1 MTLFLIV
8 LDKESEEEMESDDEN
23 QYPVIEKVVP
33 RRKLGNSD
41 GISDGSESDIDE
53 RELEQL
59 LGQTK
64 RPAMKMYAD
73 EMEEQEQA
81 RRLVNPFQT
90 NGVFHKATY
99 NKVRMAV
106 IHLQFWAYG
115 SWDSLFPI
123 SMSPNCKLMSP
134 KHYFQ

>member
-1 MTLFLIV
+1 
-8 LDKESEEEMESDDEN
+8 MESDDEN

-81 RRLVNPFQT
+81 RRLVNPFQI
-90 NGVFHKATY
+90 NGIFHKATY
-99 NKVRMAV
+99 NKVRMVHCIYRGV
-106 IHLQFWAYG
+106 IGYNFQRIIVFL
-115 SWDSLFPI
+115 SLKIDFF
-123 SMSPNCKLMSP
+123 KELL
-134 KHYFQ
+134 YFFL

>member
-1 MTLFLIV
+1 MSQLISYFLF

-53 RELEQL
+53 KELEQL

-81 RRLVNPFQT
+81 RR
-90 NGVFHKATY
+90 
-99 NKVRMAV
+99 
-106 IHLQFWAYG
+106 
-115 SWDSLFPI
+115 
-123 SMSPNCKLMSP
+123 
-134 KHYFQ
+134 